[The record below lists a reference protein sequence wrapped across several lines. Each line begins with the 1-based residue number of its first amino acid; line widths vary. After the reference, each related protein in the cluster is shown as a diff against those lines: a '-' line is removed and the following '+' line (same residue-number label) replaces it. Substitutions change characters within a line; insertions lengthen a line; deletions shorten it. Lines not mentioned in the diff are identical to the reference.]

1 MTYQDVLGYGGHSS
15 GFVLLPQDVAVTHFG
30 RDGWTGE
37 RSISPAVERDR
48 DNDNR
53 TMDIQNT
60 LCRPLRGGAG
70 GPCKLQSDIDYS
82 TLSGS

>member
-37 RSISPAVERDR
+37 RSISPAVERE
-48 DNDNR
+48 
-53 TMDIQNT
+53 
-60 LCRPLRGGAG
+60 RGIMTIRLYT
-70 GPCKLQSDIDYS
+70 KYIMQ
-82 TLSGS
+82 TFKRGSWRAPNYKVI